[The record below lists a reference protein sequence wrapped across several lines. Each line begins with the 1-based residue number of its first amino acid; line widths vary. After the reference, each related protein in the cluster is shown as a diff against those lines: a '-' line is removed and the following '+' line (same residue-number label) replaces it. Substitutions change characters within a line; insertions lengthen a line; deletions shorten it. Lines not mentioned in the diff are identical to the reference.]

1 MGCLQ
6 REGHLLQGEHNLLG
20 EAFLVMSSSAGI
32 QQQQDVLRWLLEPL
46 SVQWTQLE
54 WQDKYLSG
62 PHGLVQLCSDVPVM
76 WSIFHTVTFF
86 ERALK
91 RSGLKKANWNSEN
104 SSTPNSIPLNPMA
117 SRISWMVT
125 PLLKLLRCI
134 HSLWSPSVSQA
145 LPGEVRAAMVMGDV
159 ERFSL
164 LGEGNSKLP
173 KGVTDGSKIDMN
185 KEGYTEPNESD
196 IRNWFKGIRDSGLLQ
211 DGRAMVPDA
220 HGILSGSDLK
230 VEVMEETIPG

>member
-1 MGCLQ
+1 M
-6 REGHLLQGEHNLLG
+6 
-20 EAFLVMSSSAGI
+20 
-32 QQQQDVLRWLLEPL
+32 
-46 SVQWTQLE
+46 E

-125 PLLKLLRCI
+125 PLLKVCILALRDWPCYVSCSIFNKRIIVLVILLSKYFVLISVACSYFPAT
-134 HSLWSPSVSQA
+134 SLYTFPLVSICKSS
-145 LPGEVRAAMVMGDV
+145 
-159 ERFSL
+159 F
-164 LGEGNSKLP
+164 
-173 KGVTDGSKIDMN
+173 T
-185 KEGYTEPNESD
+185 
-196 IRNWFKGIRDSGLLQ
+196 W
-211 DGRAMVPDA
+211 
-220 HGILSGSDLK
+220 
-230 VEVMEETIPG
+230 